1 MVDGDDLIGC
11 TYGTILEVTK
21 DGCQVTTMHS
31 LQQDSHKTEVT
42 ETKKD
47 NRNFTIANNTQ
58 NLTWEDI
65 EYEKFKGKTGEE
77 MIEKIVQGSKTFA
90 DKTEFSKEKYMKKLK
105 NKYIHYVE
113 L

>member
-1 MVDGDDLIGC
+1 
-11 TYGTILEVTK
+11 
-21 DGCQVTTMHS
+21 
-31 LQQDSHKTEVT
+31 
-42 ETKKD
+42 
-47 NRNFTIANNTQ
+47 
-58 NLTWEDI
+58 
-65 EYEKFKGKTGEE
+65 